1 MALVLVLGGARSGKS
16 NFAEE
21 LAASSGSRVVYVATA
36 AAGDDEMVRR
46 IVNHRRRRPAGWLA
60 VEETHQLERVIREYE
75 RKADVLL
82 IDCLTMW
89 VTNLLLDE
97 SLPAS
102 GGTAE
107 DKESFILEQA
117 RQLGRTAAASPARVI
132 MVANEVGLG
141 LVPDN
146 ALGRSFR
153 DVAGRVNQLLAQEA
167 EEVYLVVA
175 GLPVEVKSLAV
186 KNRAARRGF
195 FTTEGL

>member
-16 NFAEE
+16 SFAEE
-21 LAASSGSRVVYVATA
+21 LAASNGSRVVYVATA
-36 AAGDDEMVRR
+36 AASDDEMARR
-46 IVNHRRRRPAGWLA
+46 IANHRRRRPAGWLT
-60 VEETHQLERVIREYE
+60 VEETHRLERVIREYE
-75 RKADVLL
+75 RKAGVLL

-102 GGTAE
+102 GSTAE

-117 RQLGRTAAASPARVI
+117 RQLGGTAAASPARVI

-153 DVAGRVNQLLAQEA
+153 DVAGRVNQLLAREA

-175 GLPVEVKSLAV
+175 GLPVEIKSLV
-186 KNRAARRGF
+186 FKRR
-195 FTTEGL
+195 